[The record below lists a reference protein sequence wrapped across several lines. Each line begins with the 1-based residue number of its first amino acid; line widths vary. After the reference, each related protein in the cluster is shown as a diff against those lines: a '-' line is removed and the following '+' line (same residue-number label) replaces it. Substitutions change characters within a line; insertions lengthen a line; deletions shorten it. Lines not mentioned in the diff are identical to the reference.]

1 MDITNKIKI
10 FNNEFHK
17 ILNMITML
25 KILLLVNQNNQLIS
39 FMNKI
44 KDKKSFNKFNQ
55 EDQLC
60 NLNKNFKNKNRNQK
74 MNHVLFNFLIFNNL
88 FRSDYLKIVKI
99 ELIIKIKIIE
109 RVRKI
114 SIVVR

>member
-1 MDITNKIKI
+1 
-10 FNNEFHK
+10 
-17 ILNMITML
+17 
-25 KILLLVNQNNQLIS
+25 
-39 FMNKI
+39 
-44 KDKKSFNKFNQ
+44 
-55 EDQLC
+55 
-60 NLNKNFKNKNRNQK
+60 
-74 MNHVLFNFLIFNNL
+74 MNHVLFNFPIFNNL